1 MKIARII
8 KRWSPALVSF
18 LTLNLSLATPISV
31 SSAASMQDR
40 VLVGAYDPS
49 HINGLVF
56 ITGNQSFFGLRIL
69 VHRSG
74 ADFEETPRQVQLGP
88 HAPNGLYAKVSWNSP
103 SDSQNQITF
112 EWSRLA
118 QNVLIGRLSAL
129 SNVRVAI
136 EAYRPWSEATNDL
149 NRTNFLTQTDRR
161 TILGEYLQ
169 NRPAPLS
176 GQVAEALEVSVGPS
190 RFFMLTDQV
199 ADGAATYRDTTMRQK
214 LTKEAQQ
221 TPQSETS
228 GVNQHAALSFELNPG
243 RSVGFV
249 ALVGNNF
256 EEMEREA
263 GKLVQ
268 RQIAQLLEQSE
279 KSYDSTRPSS
289 SGGIGDSLETINR
302 AISWNRIYYPE
313 KQLEY
318 IASNRQVGTILN
330 RDSFITA
337 MIGSMIDTGS
347 SAGTIRAILE
357 GQMPDGRVPLR
368 RFLENPPR
376 GEIAILSGRSMPPIG
391 AFCVWKHY
399 LLTNDLGLL
408 AWAYPRLLQWNDWW
422 LSKRADG
429 QSWRDGNGD
438 GLLEWG
444 YDAQIEQGLLGAR
457 GLPNS
462 TKLMLAL
469 SESGIDETKEPARQN
484 DQVKFNDRTQTIEFS
499 PIGLNAL
506 YALDTENLLMIAREL
521 GMQADVVRLQTRLE
535 RIKDLVNTKL
545 WSEVDSLYLNR
556 SWDGRFLRQVTV
568 ENFYPLLAG
577 LASEERAKRM
587 LTTLRETKK
596 YLRDDAVMNYFLYLG
611 LRRYGFHDEAAELA
625 LRNRTTSHG
634 PSPGLMLWA
643 GIEEIICAEPWAGMS
658 LGSASVAEESRIEG
672 INIFGA
678 TFDVISGPKR
688 TILKRGGNL
697 EIECEEPVRLRAY
710 RGGDYALSFA
720 IDTKERVRIQVPA
733 IEGRKI
739 TVSVDDKVLGS
750 TSPGASASFRV
761 PAGTHKV
768 LIVK

>member
-1 MKIARII
+1 
-8 KRWSPALVSF
+8 
-18 LTLNLSLATPISV
+18 
-31 SSAASMQDR
+31 MQDR

-49 HINGLVF
+49 HINGIVF
-56 ITGNQSFFGLRIL
+56 ITRNQSFFGLRIL
-69 VHRSG
+69 AHRSG
-74 ADFEETPRQVQLGP
+74 ADFEESPRRVQLGP
-88 HAPNGLYAKVSWNSP
+88 HAPNGSYAKVSWRSQL
-103 SDSQNQITF
+103 DLQNQITF

-118 QNVLIGRLSAL
+118 QNVVVGRLSAL

-136 EAYRPWSEATNDL
+136 EAYRPWSEAKNDV
-149 NRTNFLTQTDRR
+149 NKTNFLAQSDRR
-161 TILGEYLQ
+161 TILGELLQ
-169 NRPAPLS
+169 NRPALLS
-176 GQVAEALEVSVGPS
+176 GPVAESLEASLGPS
-190 RFFMLTDQV
+190 RFFLLTDQV
-199 ADGAATYRDTTMRQK
+199 AEGAANYTDTTMRQK
-214 LTKEAQQ
+214 LVKEAQQ

-228 GVNQHAALSFELNPG
+228 GVYQHAALSFDLNPN

-263 GKLVQ
+263 GKLLQKPV
-268 RQIAQLLEQSE
+268 AQSLGQSE
-279 KSYDSTRPSS
+279 KSYESTRPSS
-289 SGGIGDSLETINR
+289 SGAIGDSLETISR
-302 AISWNRIYYPE
+302 AINWNRVYYPE

-318 IASNRQVGTILN
+318 IATNRPVGTVLN
-330 RDSFITA
+330 RDSLIMA
-337 MIGSMIDTGS
+337 MMGSMIDTGS

-368 RFLENPPR
+368 RYLQNPPR

-391 AFCVWKHY
+391 ALCVWKHY

-408 AWAYPRLLQWNDWW
+408 VWAYPRLLQWNDWW

-438 GLLEWG
+438 GLLERG
-444 YDAQIEQGLLGAR
+444 YNAEIEQGLLGAR
-457 GLPNS
+457 GMPNS
-462 TKLMLAL
+462 TKLKLAL
-469 SESGIDETKEPARQN
+469 SESGIDETQEPERLN

-499 PIGLNAL
+499 PVGLNAL

-521 GMQADVVRLQTRLE
+521 GMQADVITLQARLE

-556 SWDGRFLRQVTV
+556 SWDGRFSRQLTL

-587 LTTLRETKK
+587 LTTLRDAKK
-596 YLRDDAVMNYFLYLG
+596 YLGDDAVMNYFLYLG

-625 LRNRTTSHG
+625 LRSRTASRDS
-634 PSPGLMLWA
+634 SPGVMLWA
-643 GIEEIICAEPWAGMS
+643 GIEEIICAEPWAGMAV
-658 LGSASVAEESRIEG
+658 GSVSIAEESRIER
-672 INIFGA
+672 IMIFGA

-688 TILKRGGNL
+688 TVLKRGGSL

-710 RGGDYALSFA
+710 RSGDHAMSFA
-720 IDTKERVRIQVPA
+720 IDAKERARIQVPA

-750 TSPGASASFRV
+750 TSPGAAASFKV
-761 PAGTHKV
+761 PAGNHKV